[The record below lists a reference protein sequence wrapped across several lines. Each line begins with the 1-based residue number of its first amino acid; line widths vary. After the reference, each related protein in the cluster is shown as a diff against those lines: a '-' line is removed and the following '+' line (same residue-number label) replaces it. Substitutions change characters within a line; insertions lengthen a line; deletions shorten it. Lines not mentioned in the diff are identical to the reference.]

1 MLFSLQHAITA
12 LYAMWEGSKAIHRDL
27 SSGNVYYD
35 DTTNSGRLGDLEFV
49 TFYTDDALQFTTF
62 QGTLQFMACKVSTSY
77 YLISPALLDQCLAV
91 LPDTL
96 DIPDT
101 SDTNLHS
108 TEVYD
113 DIDETPTFLHNPIH
127 DLESVWWL
135 LIWTLLRFHPKSTAP
150 LAPLHHNTLRDQLGV
165 FLSLFPGTQA
175 QHMSTLQSIN
185 LKHTSTKISLIG
197 TAQISEHVKYLSA
210 VLVNMYTTVEKSF
223 PIPNTAFHGFH
234 GAVLETLNLISSK
247 VAYIS
252 VGKLIP
258 IQDTLIVLEQ
268 ERRGEVG
275 EIHGEVHGEV
285 DDKVND

>member
-1 MLFSLQHAITA
+1 MTLARRLFSLSNPQ
-12 LYAMWEGSKAIHRDL
+12 
-27 SSGNVYYD
+27 
-35 DTTNSGRLGDLEFV
+35 
-49 TFYTDDALQFTTF
+49 
-62 QGTLQFMACKVSTSY
+62 TS
-77 YLISPALLDQCLAV
+77 SPALLDQCLAV